1 MSRCGGVEIVFL
13 GTGGSVPTRNRN
25 TSATAARVGPEILLF
40 DCGEGTQRQLMS
52 STVSFMK
59 ITRIF
64 ITHLHGDH
72 FLGLPGLIQS
82 MNFAG
87 RLEPLDIYGPEGTS
101 SMIDTILNLGYFQA
115 GFQVSSHDV
124 ADFDIIRGKG
134 YSVKAVRTDHSI
146 PSFGFVLDE
155 DVRPGKFNKVRAMEL
170 GVPEGPLFSKL
181 QSGSS
186 VTVEGRVISPD
197 MVMGEPRPGLKVAFS
212 GDTRP
217 SEHFMES
224 VLGCDLL
231 VHEATADVSLQEKAK
246 EFGHSTAR
254 DAATIASLAGVK
266 TLYLNHFSGRYEDVG
281 LLIDEARN
289 IFPNTYASED
299 LMIVHVNYDGTVISK
314 QLQDVRASND
324 PDDRPLP

>member
-1 MSRCGGVEIVFL
+1 MEIIFL
-13 GTGGSVPTRNRN
+13 GTGGSVPTRYRN
-25 TSATAARVGPEILLF
+25 TSATAVRVGPEILLF
-40 DCGEGTQRQLMS
+40 DCGEGTQRQLMG

-64 ITHLHGDH
+64 VTHFHGDH

-87 RLEPLDIYGPEGTS
+87 RTEPLEIYGPEGTS
-101 SMIDTILNLGYFQA
+101 DMVDTLVSLGYFQA
-115 GFQVSSHDV
+115 GFEISGHDV
-124 ADFDIIRGKG
+124 DDYEVVQAKG
-134 YSVKAVRTDHSI
+134 YSVMAVRTDHTI
-146 PSFGFVLDE
+146 PSFGFVLEE
-155 DVRPGKFNKVRAMEL
+155 DVRPGRFNKERAMEL

-186 VTVEGRVISPD
+186 VMVKERTVTPE
-197 MVMGEPRPGLKVAFS
+197 MVMGDPRPGLRVAFS

-224 VLGCDLL
+224 ILGCDLL
-231 VHEATADVSLQEKAK
+231 VHEATADASLREKAQ
-246 EFGHSTAR
+246 EFGHSTAM

-281 LLIDEARN
+281 LLVEEARN
-289 IFPNTYASED
+289 VFPNTFASED
-299 LMIVHVNYDGTVISK
+299 LMVVQVNHDGTTSSK
-314 QLQDVRASND
+314 KLQDVRAGND
-324 PDDRPLP
+324 AHDRTLP

>member
-1 MSRCGGVEIVFL
+1 MEIIFL
-13 GTGGSVPTRNRN
+13 GTGGSVPTRYRN
-25 TSATAARVGPEILLF
+25 TSATAVRVGPEILLF
-40 DCGEGTQRQLMS
+40 DCGEGTQRQLMG

-64 ITHLHGDH
+64 VTHFHGDH

-87 RLEPLDIYGPEGTS
+87 RTEPLEIYGPEGTS
-101 SMIDTILNLGYFQA
+101 DMVDTLVSLGYFQA
-115 GFQVSSHDV
+115 GFEISGHDV
-124 ADFDIIRGKG
+124 DDYEVVQAKG
-134 YSVKAVRTDHSI
+134 YSVMAVRTDHTI
-146 PSFGFVLDE
+146 PSFGFVLEE
-155 DVRPGKFNKVRAMEL
+155 DVRPGRFNKERAMEL

-186 VTVEGRVISPD
+186 VKVKERTVTPE
-197 MVMGEPRPGLKVAFS
+197 MVMGDPRPGIRVAFS

-224 VLGCDLL
+224 ILGCDLL
-231 VHEATADVSLQEKAK
+231 VHEATADASLREKAQ
-246 EFGHSTAR
+246 EFGHSTAM

-281 LLIDEARN
+281 LLVEEARN
-289 IFPNTYASED
+289 VFPNTFASED
-299 LMIVHVNYDGTVISK
+299 LMVVQVNHDGTTSSK
-314 QLQDVRASND
+314 KLQDVRAGND
-324 PDDRPLP
+324 AHDRTLP

>member
-1 MSRCGGVEIVFL
+1 MEIVFL

-25 TSATAARVGPEILLF
+25 TSATAVRVGSEILLF

-87 RLEPLDIYGPEGTS
+87 RLEPLEIYGPEGTS
-101 SMIDTILNLGYFQA
+101 TTVDTILNLGYFQA
-115 GFQVSSHDV
+115 GFEVVGHDV
-124 ADFDIIRGKG
+124 ADLDAVHGKG
-134 YSVKAVRTDHSI
+134 YTVKAVRTDHSI
-146 PSFGFVLDE
+146 PSFGFVLSE
-155 DVRPGKFNKVRAMEL
+155 DVRPGKFNKAKAMEL
-170 GVPEGPLFSKL
+170 GVPEGPFYSKL

-186 VTVEGRVISPD
+186 VNVDGRTISPE
-197 MVMGEPRPGLKVAFS
+197 MVIGDPRPGLKVAFS

-254 DAATIASLAGVK
+254 DAATIALLAGVK
-266 TLYLNHFSGRYEDVG
+266 ALYLNHFSGRYEDVG
-281 LLIDEARN
+281 LLVDEARD
-289 IFPNTYASED
+289 IFPNTFASED
-299 LMIVHVNYDGTVISK
+299 LMVLQVNYDGTVTSK
-314 QLQDVRASND
+314 QLQHVRAGYD
-324 PDDRPLP
+324 PDDRALP

>member
-1 MSRCGGVEIVFL
+1 VEIVFL

-25 TSATAARVGPEILLF
+25 TSATAVRVGPEILLF
-40 DCGEGTQRQLMS
+40 DCGEGTQRQLMG

-72 FLGLPGLIQS
+72 FLGLPGLVQS

-87 RLEPLDIYGPEGTS
+87 RTEPLEIYGPEGTS
-101 SMIDTILNLGYFQA
+101 DMVDTIISLGYFQA
-115 GFQVSSHDV
+115 GFEVIGQDVEDYQVV
-124 ADFDIIRGKG
+124 QAKG
-134 YSVKAVRTDHSI
+134 YSVMAVRTDHSV
-146 PSFGFVLDE
+146 PSFGFVLEE
-155 DVRPGKFNKVRAMEL
+155 DARPGRFNKERAMEL

-186 VTVEGRVISPD
+186 VTVKGRAVTPEMVIGD
-197 MVMGEPRPGLKVAFS
+197 PRPGLRVAFS

-224 VLGCDLL
+224 ILGCDLL
-231 VHEATADVSLQEKAK
+231 VHEATADVSLHEKAK

-281 LLIDEARN
+281 LLVDEAREV
-289 IFPNTYASED
+289 FPNTFASED
-299 LMIVHVNYDGTVISK
+299 LMIVQVNHDGTTSSK
-314 QLQDVRASND
+314 KLQDVRAGND
-324 PDDRPLP
+324 PHDRALP

>member
-1 MSRCGGVEIVFL
+1 MSRCGDVEIIFL
-13 GTGGSVPTRNRN
+13 GTGGSVPTRDRN
-25 TSATAARVGPEILLF
+25 TSATAVRAGPEILLF

-87 RLEPLDIYGPEGTS
+87 RLEPLEIYGPEGTTS
-101 SMIDTILNLGYFQA
+101 TIDTILNLGYFQA
-115 GFQVSSHDV
+115 GFAVTGHDISDQDV
-124 ADFDIIRGKG
+124 VQGKG
-134 YSVKAVRTDHSI
+134 YEVKAVRTDHSI
-146 PSFGFVLDE
+146 PSFGFVFSE
-155 DVRPGKFNKVRAMEL
+155 DVRPGRFNRARALEL
-170 GVPEGPLFSKL
+170 GVPEGPSFSRL

-186 VTVEGRVISPD
+186 VTVDGRTISPE
-197 MVMGEPRPGLKVAFS
+197 MVMGDPRPGLKVAFS

-231 VHEATADVSLQEKAK
+231 VHEATADASLQDKAK

-266 TLYLNHFSGRYEDVG
+266 ALYLNHFSGRYDDVG
-281 LLIDEARN
+281 LLVDEARD

-299 LMIVHVNYDGTVISK
+299 LMVVQINHDGTFTSK
-314 QLQDVRASND
+314 QL
-324 PDDRPLP
+324 

>member
-1 MSRCGGVEIVFL
+1 VEIIFL
-13 GTGGSVPTRNRN
+13 GTGGSVPTRYRN
-25 TSATAARVGPEILLF
+25 TSATAVRVGPEILLF
-40 DCGEGTQRQLMS
+40 DCGEGTQRQLMG

-64 ITHLHGDH
+64 VTHFHGDH

-87 RLEPLDIYGPEGTS
+87 RTEPLEIYGPEGTS
-101 SMIDTILNLGYFQA
+101 DMVDTLVSLGYFQA
-115 GFQVSSHDV
+115 GFEISGHDV
-124 ADFDIIRGKG
+124 DDYEVVQAKG
-134 YSVKAVRTDHSI
+134 YSVMAVRTDHTI
-146 PSFGFVLDE
+146 PSFGFVLEE
-155 DVRPGKFNKVRAMEL
+155 DVRPGRFNKERAMEL

-186 VTVEGRVISPD
+186 VMVKERTVTPE
-197 MVMGEPRPGLKVAFS
+197 MVMGDPRPGLRVAFS

-224 VLGCDLL
+224 ILGCDLL
-231 VHEATADVSLQEKAK
+231 VHEATADASLREKAQ
-246 EFGHSTAR
+246 EFGHSTAM

-281 LLIDEARN
+281 LLVEEARN
-289 IFPNTYASED
+289 VFPNTFASED
-299 LMIVHVNYDGTVISK
+299 LMVVQVNHDGTTSSK
-314 QLQDVRASND
+314 KLQDVRAGND
-324 PDDRPLP
+324 AHDRTLP

>member
-1 MSRCGGVEIVFL
+1 VEIIFL
-13 GTGGSVPTRNRN
+13 GTGGSVPTRYRN
-25 TSATAARVGPEILLF
+25 TSATAVRVGPEIVLF

-59 ITRIF
+59 ISRIF

-87 RLEPLDIYGPEGTS
+87 RLEPLDIYGPEGT
-101 SMIDTILNLGYFQA
+101 IDLVNTILNLGYFQA
-115 GFQVSSHDV
+115 GFEVSGHDV
-124 ADFDIIRGKG
+124 GDHEVVRAKG
-134 YSVKAVRTDHSI
+134 YSVMAVRTDHTI
-146 PSFGFVLDE
+146 PSFGFILE
-155 DVRPGKFNKVRAMEL
+155 ANVRPGRFNKERAMEL

-186 VTVEGRVISPD
+186 VKVKGKTVMPE
-197 MVMGEPRPGLKVAFS
+197 MVMGGPRRGLKVAFS

-224 VLGCDLL
+224 IQGCDML
-231 VHEATADVSLQEKAK
+231 VHEATADISLHEKAK

-266 TLYLNHFSGRYEDVG
+266 ALFLNHFSGRYEDVG
-281 LLIDEARN
+281 PLVVEARD

-299 LMIVHVNYDGTVISK
+299 LMIVQVNYDGIITSK
-314 QLQDVRASND
+314 KLQDVRASND
-324 PDDRPLP
+324 PDDRTLP